1 MDDLRQAIGLANQ
14 QAIAFHQQ
22 GRKSEAAD
30 AAKWAYTQARE
41 HLPPDDD
48 LQRRT
53 AMNAAALAELAG
65 DGETAIILYTDAMG
79 VADALGDVATL
90 GQALDRLFAIH
101 RERDEYDAAVR
112 AGDRSLAL
120 WRARHEPPN
129 DIVLT
134 FMNNLAQMHYRAG
147 AAAAAATLMEEVI
160 AHRQRLSAADTPA
173 LALALLN
180 LGTVRQSQ
188 GDFVS
193 AESHMRSALAMRRR
207 LHPPGDSAIVDALR
221 HLSDLF
227 ASQEDYQRAI
237 PYEEEM
243 LAVSRQRGIEPLEL
257 ARTLNNV
264 ATAHY
269 RAGAVTRSRP
279 LYEEALAIVTRA
291 RGKQHPDTAVA
302 MGNLANVLRQLADF
316 DGAEQLLHDVITTRR
331 ALLGDLHD
339 HVGVA
344 IDDLTDLFREKQSA
358 SDLERFYRHV
368 LDIVL
373 RYVDDPTAST
383 WRLLQSMQKIER
395 THVMLA
401 PDRPRSLAQGEAD
414 RLKGQASPGPLVI
427 ANLMYHF
434 GESALAATFFV
445 EACARAPRQTH
456 EWSLAMVGLAASFA
470 QAADLAEAERVC
482 ADYIGAVHA
491 GWQAPADD
499 YASVLRTRSQ
509 VQEVR
514 QGPEGAIATMRESV
528 AQSERAR
535 SEGRGVHLASGLL
548 RLSEL
553 HLAAGAF
560 EAAGDVARRL
570 LDEPP
575 ATIEAVTAARARVV
589 LAHLARHDGRL
600 VEAESLFRAALPPML
615 ATAPTWRT
623 ALLLRDLGLLYMGSN
638 DAANGV
644 PLIQR
649 ATAMAE
655 NLHGRRSWQYAEM
668 LVTLAEMRRAFGP
681 VHEAASMFVE
691 VATIAHEIGSPQLR
705 SRALRGCGALYNTIG
720 ASDAA
725 EDLLTQALTAMANYS
740 ASPAE
745 IASAEIDL
753 AMAESRLKKYDTAR
767 ERIDRAITRLREG
780 GADRARLA
788 IAVRTKMWMLGHMQ
802 RWQEAFDAARDTSDA
817 LEEGLHQPLT
827 IASTRGRDQF
837 ADALYRHLDILLSL
851 AMRLRT
857 PAAIAD
863 ACERTLRWKGA
874 ALTWSASQVQAL
886 AASTTAEVR
895 SLRRDFIEVR
905 REIIRRSI
913 SGPGPEEDSS
923 APMEELQRREEALD
937 REIARQLSSAAC
949 QGSTGV
955 TPGVSLQTVAAAL
968 PTGGALVEYV
978 RYESID
984 FDRGGPADRF
994 HHGAYRY
1001 AAFIVRPGAEP
1012 ALFDIGDADAID
1024 RSVSRFRSAITGERD
1039 PGGTPGQGAWISD
1052 QGEPRPA
1059 AGPTA
1064 SHDEDWSTAGA
1075 DLRRLVFEPLRDAI
1089 GLSTRLCIAQHG
1101 ELTRLPFAALPV
1113 DHEYLIDR
1121 YELTSLDTGRDLLRS
1136 THHVTTPDTPLVMTD
1151 PDFDLELES
1160 VPSQDRL
1167 RPFESLSGTR
1177 EEGVAV
1183 AAILDVT
1190 PIMGADAVESRIR
1203 SARSPRILHI
1213 ATHGFFLTDDRPP
1226 RPGNVADTITMIQI
1240 PGYGNYA
1247 AQVFDKPR
1255 EIEDGPDVDRLT
1267 RMGRLDD
1274 PLLRSGVALAG
1285 SNTWVSGRSMSG
1297 GDDGLMTAAEIALL
1311 DLTSTDLAVLSACE
1325 TGLGEVRRGEGIF
1338 GLRRAFAIAGAGT
1351 LVMSLWK
1358 IPDTETRDLM
1368 IEFYR
1373 RAAAGESFAQA
1384 LRAAQR
1390 HVRETSPHPLAW
1402 AGLLCIGKPAV

>member
-1 MDDLRQAIGLANQ
+1 MDDLRQAIGFANQ

-22 GRKSEAAD
+22 GQTSRAAD
-30 AAKWAYTQARE
+30 AAAWAYAQARE

-48 LQRRT
+48 LRRRT

-65 DGETAIILYTDAMG
+65 DGETATILYTEAIG
-79 VADALGDVATL
+79 VADALGDIATL

-101 RERDEYDAAVR
+101 RERNEYDAAVR

-147 AAAAAATLMEEVI
+147 APAAAATLMEEVI
-160 AHRQRLSAADTPA
+160 AHRQRLSAGDTPA

-193 AESHMRSALAMRRR
+193 AESHMLSALAMRRR
-207 LHPPGDSAIVDALR
+207 LHPPDDLAIVDALQQ
-221 HLSDLF
+221 LSDLYV
-227 ASQEDYQRAI
+227 SQEDYQRAI
-237 PYEEEM
+237 PYEEET
-243 LAVSRQRGIEPLEL
+243 LRVARHRGSEPLEL

-264 ATAHY
+264 ATAYY
-269 RAGAVTRSRP
+269 RAGSVTRSRP
-279 LYEEALAIVTRA
+279 LYEEALAIVTRD

-316 DGAEQLLHDVITTRR
+316 AGAEQLLHDVIATRR
-331 ALLGDLHD
+331 ALLGDLHGD
-339 HVGVA
+339 VGVA

-373 RYVDDPTAST
+373 RYVAEPTAST
-383 WRLLQSMQKIER
+383 WRLLESLQKIER
-395 THVMLA
+395 THASLA

-414 RLKGQASPGPLVI
+414 RLKRQASLGPQVI
-427 ANLMYHF
+427 ANLMYHLK
-434 GESALAATFFV
+434 ESALAATFFA
-445 EACARAPRQTH
+445 EACARAARQTH

-470 QAADLAEAERVC
+470 QADDLAQAERVC
-482 ADYIGAVHA
+482 DDYIAAVHA
-491 GWQAPADD
+491 GWQAPADH
-499 YASVLRTRSQ
+499 YASVLRTKSQ
-509 VQEVR
+509 VQEVMR
-514 QGPEGAIATMRESV
+514 GPDAAIVTMRESV
-528 AQSERAR
+528 AQGERAR
-535 SEGRGVHLASGLL
+535 SEGGGVHFASGLL
-548 RLSEL
+548 RLAEL
-553 HLAAGAF
+553 HLAAGEF
-560 EAAGDVARRL
+560 EAAAAVGRRL

-575 ATIEAVTAARARVV
+575 DTIEAVTAARARVV

-615 ATAPTWRT
+615 ATGPTWRA
-623 ALLLRDLGLLYMGSN
+623 ALLLRDLGLLYVGSN
-638 DAANGV
+638 NAVNGM

-649 ATAMAE
+649 ATAMAG
-655 NLHGRRSWQYAEM
+655 NLHGKRSWQFAEM
-668 LVTLAEMRRAFGP
+668 LATLAEVRSAFGP

-691 VATIAHEIGSPQLR
+691 VATIAREIRSPQLLA
-705 SRALRGCGALYNTIG
+705 RALRGSGALYNTIG

-725 EDLLTQALTAMANYS
+725 EDLLTQTLTAMADYN

-753 AMAESRLKKYDTAR
+753 AMTEARLKKYDAAR
-767 ERIDRAITRLREG
+767 ERIDRAITTLRETAAG
-780 GADRARLA
+780 RARLA
-788 IAVRTKMWMLGHMQ
+788 NATRTKMWILGHMQ
-802 RWQEAFDAARDTSDA
+802 RWHEAFEAARDTSDA
-817 LEEGLHQPLT
+817 LEEGLHRPLT
-827 IASTRGRDQF
+827 IASTSGRDQF

-886 AASTTAEVR
+886 AASTTAEVK

-913 SGPGPEEDSS
+913 SGPGPAEDG
-923 APMEELQRREEALD
+923 ATPMEELQRREEALD
-937 REIARQLSSAAC
+937 REIARQLSSAAR
-949 QGSTGV
+949 QGAPV
-955 TPGVSLQTVAAAL
+955 VSLQTVAAAL
-968 PTGGALVEYV
+968 TAGSALIDYV

-994 HHGAYRY
+994 HQGTYRY
-1001 AAFIVRPGAEP
+1001 AAFIVSPDAEP
-1012 ALFDIGDADAID
+1012 ALFDIGDAEVID
-1024 RSVSRFRSAITGERD
+1024 RSVSRFRAAITDEAES
-1039 PGGTPGQGAWISD
+1039 GGAAGQGAWIGD
-1052 QGEPRPA
+1052 QGEPRPT

-1064 SHDEDWSTAGA
+1064 FHDDDWSAAGA
-1075 DLRRLVFEPLRDAI
+1075 DLRRLVFDPLRDAI
-1089 GLSTRLCIAQHG
+1089 GSCTRLSIAQHG
-1101 ELTRLPFAALPV
+1101 ELTRLPFAALPI

-1136 THHVTTPDTPLVMTD
+1136 THHVTTPDAPLVMAD
-1151 PDFDLELES
+1151 PDFDFELQS
-1160 VPSQDRL
+1160 VPSADRL
-1167 RPFESLSGTR
+1167 RPFESLAGTR
-1177 EEGVAV
+1177 DEGVAV
-1183 AAILDVT
+1183 AAILDVA
-1190 PIMGADAVESRIR
+1190 PIMGADAVESRLR
-1203 SARSPRILHI
+1203 SVRSPRILHI

-1226 RPGNVADTITMIQI
+1226 RPANVADTITIIQI

-1255 EIEDGPDVDRLT
+1255 EIEDGPAVDRLT
-1267 RMGRLDD
+1267 RMGRLHD

-1402 AGLLCIGKPAV
+1402 AGLLCIGTPAP